1 MIKVFEAFAGIGS
14 QVMALRNIG
23 LDFEVV
29 GISEVD
35 RYALIAYDAIHG
47 NGEPVEEKTKEEMLE
62 EFAKRN
68 VAYNFST
75 GKSEV
80 PTNEREIKRL
90 YEAHVRSKNYGDIA
104 RINPKE
110 LPDFSLFTYSFPCKN
125 ISIAGKQ
132 ASLEEG
138 SGTQSSLIW
147 ECRKIIQTKKPK
159 YLMFENVA
167 NLISERHKP
176 YFDLWCEELEGM
188 GYVNKWA
195 VLNGLNYGVPQR
207 RERVIMIS
215 IREDVYDGY
224 ELPLG
229 TDDSKR
235 FIDILEPCV
244 EDKYFVT
251 NPDYQDYIHK
261 VVLSS
266 DDKVKDKSVRL
277 GGLFDTPTARRQAGA
292 IWDKYGVAP
301 TLDTCQGG
309 YRQPL
314 VVDGSRIRKIT
325 PKEAWRLQGMSDE
338 DYQKAVD
345 AGLSNT
351 KLYERAGR
359 AIVVPMLEA
368 VFKRLLK

>member
-159 YLMFENVA
+159 YLLMENVK
-167 NLISERHKP
+167 NLVGIKHKP
-176 YFDLWCEELEGM
+176 LFDLWCAELEDM
-188 GYVNKWA
+188 GYSNYWK
-195 VLNGLNYGVPQR
+195 VLNGRDFGIPQN
-207 RERVIMIS
+207 RERVIMVS
-215 IREDVYDGY
+215 ILNEGDSWFEMPTSCNKRKELKDIVEEYVDERYYVKKEDGMLATLTNVMGY
-224 ELPLG
+224 EWNN
-229 TDDSKR
+229 TIIDDTQGFDRDEQNRKIPR
-235 FIDILEPCV
+235 I
-244 EDKYFVT
+244 
-251 NPDYQDYIHK
+251 YIGYAPSLRALRCGLK
-261 VVLSS
+261 V
-266 DDKVKDKSVRL
+266 
-277 GGLFDTPTARRQAGA
+277 FDPS
-292 IWDKYGVAP
+292 YN
-301 TLDTCQGG
+301 
-309 YRQPL
+309 
-314 VVDGSRIRKIT
+314 IRKLT
-325 PKEAWRLQGMSDE
+325 PLEYWRLMGYTDE
-338 DYQKAVD
+338 DFNRAKG

-359 AIVVPMLEA
+359 GIVVPMLEA
-368 VFKRLLK
+368 IFSRLLK